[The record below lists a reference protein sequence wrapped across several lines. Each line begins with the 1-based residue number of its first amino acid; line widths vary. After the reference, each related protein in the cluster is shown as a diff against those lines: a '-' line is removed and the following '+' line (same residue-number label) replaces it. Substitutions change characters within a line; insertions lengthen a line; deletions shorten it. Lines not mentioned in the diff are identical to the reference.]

1 MTKIFGTLF
10 NQSDMIQRQS
20 LDHRLARSE
29 VIGSNIANHE
39 TPGYLALEYS
49 FEEALSNIAGNSQ
62 KLALKTSSNNHI
74 KHAQLGP
81 NDKIHGQVMVTPT
94 ESISEDGNSVDI
106 DQQMTLL
113 AENNILYKSVVET
126 INRKLGIL
134 RYAISGGQ

>member
-1 MTKIFGTLF
+1 MTRIFGTLF

-29 VIGSNIANHE
+29 IIGSNIANHE

-49 FEEALSNIAGNSQ
+49 FEDALGSIADNGKNIS
-62 KLALKTSSNNHI
+62 LKTSSDNQI
-74 KHAQLGP
+74 KHPQLGP
-81 NDKIHGQVMVTPT
+81 NNTIHGQVMVTPT

-106 DQQMTLL
+106 DQQMTAL

-126 INRKLGIL
+126 INRKIGIL
-134 RYAISGGQ
+134 RYAITGGQ